1 MSEDI
6 RVKDGIM
13 NHLNGTWAD
22 TKENKMKQDL
32 IIIGYGHVG
41 KAIDK
46 ALNPIHR
53 IVAID
58 IDGYQKNTITKHE
71 GYSAKGIIIC
81 VPTPEAEDG
90 SCDISIVEKVLQE
103 SNKLNLPV
111 LIKSTISIDGYAK
124 LTGKYRITYSP
135 EFLRQR
141 YADDDM
147 KNVKD
152 MFIGGADVPFW
163 VDVLREVYPM
173 SVKIHECSVPEMIL
187 TKYIRNSYL
196 ATKVVFFNEI
206 ANLCKKLDV
215 DYKKVVSMV
224 EKDDRVGSSH
234 MKVPGDHGKGY
245 AGACFPKDVR
255 AFLKTA
261 ELASTRLSV
270 LKTVDKTNRQI
281 RGD

>member
-13 NHLNGTWAD
+13 NHLNRTWAD
-22 TKENKMKQDL
+22 TEENKMKQDL

-46 ALNPIHR
+46 TLNPIHR

-111 LIKSTISIDGYAK
+111 LNSRLVFGASVNHSCILNSFNSSLIKS
-124 LTGKYRITYSP
+124 
-135 EFLRQR
+135 FL
-141 YADDDM
+141 
-147 KNVKD
+147 
-152 MFIGGADVPFW
+152 
-163 VDVLREVYPM
+163 
-173 SVKIHECSVPEMIL
+173 
-187 TKYIRNSYL
+187 
-196 ATKVVFFNEI
+196 
-206 ANLCKKLDV
+206 
-215 DYKKVVSMV
+215 
-224 EKDDRVGSSH
+224 
-234 MKVPGDHGKGY
+234 
-245 AGACFPKDVR
+245 
-255 AFLKTA
+255 
-261 ELASTRLSV
+261 
-270 LKTVDKTNRQI
+270 
-281 RGD
+281 